1 MSQLFIKPA
10 DQFMGK
16 CDNCKY
22 LLVYEKIGKSFLIY
36 NYIKCE
42 KKNYEFQF
50 GEKFNEKSEN
60 NDKICGLDL
69 KQIFITS
76 QGTILPL
83 QIQGWTVA
91 VNLMK
96 LDCQIKRHST
106 VI

>member
-42 KKNYEFQF
+42 KK
-50 GEKFNEKSEN
+50 
-60 NDKICGLDL
+60 L
-69 KQIFITS
+69 
-76 QGTILPL
+76 
-83 QIQGWTVA
+83 
-91 VNLMK
+91 
-96 LDCQIKRHST
+96 
-106 VI
+106 